1 MEAVQDQ
8 FLWVE
13 KYRPQVVSD
22 CILADTVK
30 SNFLEFVKDGR
41 VPNLLLSGSAGT
53 GKTTVAKALCNQ
65 LGVDYIV
72 INGSEDNGIDA
83 VRTKITQ
90 FGSSASLM
98 DSGKCIIIDE
108 ADYLTAN
115 AQAALRNVIETFS
128 KSCSFIFTCNYV
140 ERIIDPIQ
148 SRLSHIQFGK
158 DKANEK
164 QLTLSMYKRA
174 VEILVAEGI
183 SAEQINKK
191 ALLAFIVKV
200 YPDNRKILNELQ
212 QYAKGG
218 VIDEGILMSVTD
230 VSIDALVDILKG
242 KKYNDMRQWVA
253 SNKGQD
259 LSSIYK
265 KLYNA
270 LEDFWDGT
278 NMVEAHLIMG
288 EYNKWHNMVADI
300 EVHVSAM
307 LGELMV
313 RTQFKG

>member
-1 MEAVQDQ
+1 MEALQDQ

-22 CILADTVK
+22 CILAEDVK
-30 SNFLEFVKDGR
+30 SNFLGFVKDGR

-53 GKTTVAKALCNQ
+53 GKTTVAKALCNE

-98 DSGKCIIIDE
+98 ASGKCIIIDE

-128 KSCSFIFTCNYV
+128 KSCSFIFTCNFV

-158 DKANEK
+158 DKQNETA
-164 QLTLSMYKRA
+164 LTISMFKRCT
-174 VEILVAEGI
+174 EILIKEGVA
-183 SAEQINKK
+183 ADQIDKK
-191 ALLAFIVKV
+191 ALMAFVAKV

-212 QYAKGG
+212 QFAKSGA
-218 VIDEGILMSVTD
+218 VDAGILMSVTD
-230 VSIDALVDILKG
+230 VSIESLVSIMRG
-242 KKYNDMRQWVA
+242 KKYTEMRQWVA
-253 SNKGQD
+253 QNKGQD

-265 KLYNA
+265 KLYA
-270 LEDFWDGT
+270 AMSEFWDGT